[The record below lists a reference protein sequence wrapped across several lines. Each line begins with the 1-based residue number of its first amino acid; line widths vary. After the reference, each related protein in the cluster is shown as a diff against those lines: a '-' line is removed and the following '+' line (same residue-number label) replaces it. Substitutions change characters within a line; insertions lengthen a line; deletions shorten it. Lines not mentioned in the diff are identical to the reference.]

1 MEDLADLNNR
11 FGIPCQTQD
20 SHCQWE
26 PRQVFCLG
34 QWSRLFECHR
44 PSLTDL
50 NLSCFHLG
58 VTSVIRFNW
67 SDAVAHLWP
76 NLSQVGIYSNLVTM
90 QQINS
95 ITQQLMKFH
104 HLKKYVIPL
113 KLRRDG
119 CLSPLDEIK
128 RIGSTLLAGLSIQTC
143 EGNSLLM
150 SCRYQ

>member
-1 MEDLADLNNR
+1 
-11 FGIPCQTQD
+11 
-20 SHCQWE
+20 
-26 PRQVFCLG
+26 
-34 QWSRLFECHR
+34 
-44 PSLTDL
+44 LTDL

-58 VTSVIRFNW
+58 VTSVTRFNW